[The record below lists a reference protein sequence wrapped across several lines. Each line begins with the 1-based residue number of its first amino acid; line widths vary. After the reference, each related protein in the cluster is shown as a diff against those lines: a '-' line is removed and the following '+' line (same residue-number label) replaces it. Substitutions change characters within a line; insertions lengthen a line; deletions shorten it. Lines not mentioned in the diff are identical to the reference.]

1 MGLISSRDFIDAC
14 AVRPL
19 PDGGLI
25 TAASAVDSF
34 PETPGCVRGKNR
46 SCGLTFRPTGE
57 GIGLVLFGARCGCSF
72 VPSRC
77 ICLGYAHIP
86 LMCFLVAASGVK
98 ICWVIHSDLGG
109 SLPVALIDR
118 AIPGS
123 VMVAS
128 RVSLSSLRITARFIT
143 HTNTVCR

>member
-1 MGLISSRDFIDAC
+1 MKAAEFVGLFFLARDVDVHLC
-14 AVRPL
+14 QAVAFAWDMP
-19 PDGGLI
+19 
-25 TAASAVDSF
+25 
-34 PETPGCVRGKNR
+34 
-46 SCGLTFRPTGE
+46 
-57 GIGLVLFGARCGCSF
+57 
-72 VPSRC
+72 
-77 ICLGYAHIP
+77 IP